1 MPLIVENKNTEYPI
15 DEYHQIE
22 YMPQAEEE
30 IKDEKEQKD
39 SNFLQTATE
48 YYSKEIKA
56 TKHIENQL
64 LEISQD
70 WR

>member
-15 DEYHQIE
+15 DEYYQIE
-22 YMPQAEEE
+22 YMPQGEEE

-39 SNFLQTATE
+39 SNFLRTATE

-56 TKHIENQL
+56 TNDLENQL

>member
-15 DEYHQIE
+15 DEYYQIE

-39 SNFLQTATE
+39 SNFLRTATE

-56 TKHIENQL
+56 TKDIENQL

>member
-1 MPLIVENKNTEYPI
+1 MPLIVENKNIEYPI
-15 DEYHQIE
+15 DEYYQIE

-30 IKDEKEQKD
+30 INEEKEQKD
-39 SNFLQTATE
+39 SDFLQTATG
-48 YYSKEIKA
+48 YYSEEIKA
-56 TKHIENQL
+56 TNDLENQF